1 MTLERRRGRKAC
13 LSCHSQK
20 AKCSGELPQCERC
33 SQRGTECQYSSNTQS
48 VPLGISPDKGIVRQ
62 HIDAFFEYIY
72 PIPGQSFLHRAIF
85 LQNWSKDAHSPY
97 LLQALCGATARFLAT
112 SDAQRQQAAT
122 WINEAENQVLKMISE
137 PSLSVVETLLII
149 IFDRLTS
156 RKFGKVMALSALVV
170 RFAFAMRLN
179 YTDKKLTFVG
189 QERRRRLMWSIF
201 MSDTL
206 LANGRAD
213 FTLVSAER
221 IHLQLPCHERDFSF
235 DIPVETELLKP
246 APGLDNQSNIGMMGF
261 LIRILE
267 IRVRIQKFTH
277 EMVDRQNITPQARLE
292 LESLASEVQH
302 FSTALPPTYALNERN
317 FFLRAYTPERTTYI
331 MLHVWWNLCYCD
343 LYRFTIPGFH
353 EALPDEILSGLT
365 SNFLKDCR
373 ERCLKHAVD
382 VANIFESILRLG
394 RDIFIT
400 DTALGICA
408 LQCARIITSLGPL
421 VDEAMERSVIV
432 KKSMACSD
440 ILQRH
445 TELYP
450 TSRLLKGKIEEIVRA
465 AERDIRRESDQLIG
479 GEDVQPSPGSAIDVN
494 LQLPPRQVF
503 TKHSF
508 LSEIRQMA
516 NSHDADELIPSNKAV
531 QDSQLS
537 STLTQPAGISRSQ
550 QAMQPEINNSM
561 ATNFT
566 AESGDR
572 QDTSGGSAD
581 YDMTWM
587 LGPDF
592 AMGNAEYD
600 MLMDPFLRMQNG
612 VENGPWSS
620 ERFPGSDQNDTFY
633 F

>member
-1 MTLERRRGRKAC
+1 MREAGATRRSSRASKPGKRPTRICFQCRNRKVRCDGTVEGCENCLRLGFTCSFSAQDAEARSISSPQSQGRSPNSAMTLERRRGRKAC
-13 LSCHSQK
+13 LTCHSQK
-20 AKCSGELPQCERC
+20 AKCSGDIPRCERC
-33 SQRGTECQYSSNTQS
+33 LQRGIDCQYSSNSPS
-48 VPLGISPDKGIVRQ
+48 VPTEIGPDKGIVRQ

-85 LQNWSKDAHSPY
+85 LQNWSKGAHNPH

-112 SDAQRQQAAT
+112 NDAQRQKAAS
-122 WINEAENQVLKMISE
+122 WINEAEDQVLRMITE
-137 PSLSVVETLLII
+137 PSLSNIETLLII

-246 APGLDNQSNIGMMGF
+246 TPGLDNQSNIGMMGF

-277 EMVDRQNITPQARLE
+277 EMVDRRNISPQARRE
-292 LESLASEVQH
+292 LESLASEVRQ
-302 FSTALPPTYALNERN
+302 FSATLPPTYVLNERN

-353 EALPDEILSGLT
+353 EALPDEILSDLP
-365 SNFLKDCR
+365 SEFLKHCR

-382 VANIFESILRLG
+382 VSNIFESILKLG
-394 RDIFIT
+394 GDIFIT
-400 DTALGICA
+400 DTALAICS
-408 LQCARIITSLGPL
+408 LQCARIGTSLGPL
-421 VDEAMERSVIV
+421 VDEPLQRGDIV
-432 KKSMACSD
+432 KKCTACSE
-440 ILQRH
+440 ILQKH
-445 TELYP
+445 SELYP
-450 TSRLLKGKIEEIVRA
+450 TSRLLVSLRGLIISRLTIEQRSKIQEIVRS
-465 AERDIRRESDQLIG
+465 AERDVRRESDELMYVRFG
-479 GEDVQPSPGSAIDVN
+479 
-494 LQLPPRQVF
+494 
-503 TKHSF
+503 
-508 LSEIRQMA
+508 LS
-516 NSHDADELIPSNKAV
+516 
-531 QDSQLS
+531 
-537 STLTQPAGISRSQ
+537 
-550 QAMQPEINNSM
+550 
-561 ATNFT
+561 
-566 AESGDR
+566 
-572 QDTSGGSAD
+572 
-581 YDMTWM
+581 
-587 LGPDF
+587 
-592 AMGNAEYD
+592 
-600 MLMDPFLRMQNG
+600 
-612 VENGPWSS
+612 
-620 ERFPGSDQNDTFY
+620 
-633 F
+633 

>member
-20 AKCSGELPQCERC
+20 AKCSGHLPRCERC
-33 SQRGTECQYSSNTQS
+33 SQRGIDCQYSSNASTVQS
-48 VPLGISPDKGIVRQ
+48 DLTSDKGIIRQ

-85 LQNWSKDAHSPY
+85 LQNWYKNAHSPY
-97 LLQALCGATARFLAT
+97 LLQALCGATARFLA
-112 SDAQRQQAAT
+112 SNDVQRQQAAI
-122 WINEAENQVLKMISE
+122 WINEAEDQVLKMITE
-137 PSLSVVETLLII
+137 PSLSIIETLLIT

-201 MSDTL
+201 MCDTL

-213 FTLVSAER
+213 FTLVSAEK

-235 DIPVETELLKP
+235 DIPVETELLKR
-246 APGLDNQSNIGMMGF
+246 APGLDNHSNIGMMGF

-277 EMVDRQNITPQARLE
+277 EMVDRRNITPDARLE
-292 LESLASEVQH
+292 LESLANEVQQ
-302 FSTALPPTYALNERN
+302 FSTTLPPTYVLNERN
-317 FFLRAYTPERTTYI
+317 VFLRAYTPERTTYI

-353 EALPDEILSGLT
+353 EALPDEVLSNLPT
-365 SNFLKDCR
+365 DFLERCR

-382 VANIFESILRLG
+382 VANIFESILKLG

-400 DTALGICA
+400 DTALSICA

-421 VDEAMERSVIV
+421 VEEPLEKPVIV

-445 TELYP
+445 SELYP
-450 TSRLLKGKIEEIVRA
+450 TSRLLRGKIQEIVRA
-465 AERDIRRESDQLIG
+465 AERDIRRESDEIVG
-479 GEDVQPSPGSAIDVN
+479 TEEVQPSPGSAIDVN

-516 NSHDADELIPSNKAV
+516 DSHDADELIPSNEVV
-531 QDSQLS
+531 QDSRLS
-537 STLTQPAGISRSQ
+537 TSFARPEEISKSQ
-550 QAMQPEINNSM
+550 QVMQPENNNSV

-566 AESGDR
+566 SGSEDR
-572 QDTSGGSAD
+572 HDFPGDSAD

-600 MLMDPFLRMQNG
+600 MLMDPFLRMHNG